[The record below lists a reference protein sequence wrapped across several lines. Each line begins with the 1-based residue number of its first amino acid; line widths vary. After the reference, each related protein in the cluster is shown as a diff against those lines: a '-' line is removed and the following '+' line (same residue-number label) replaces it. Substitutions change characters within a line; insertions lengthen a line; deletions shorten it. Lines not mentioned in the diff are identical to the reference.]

1 VCTPSDIFIKI
12 IRREHREC
20 FKEVKNLVDASFFIL
35 FYFWLEFFN
44 QVGIFLGFVKIE
56 SEEQV

>member
-1 VCTPSDIFIKI
+1 MCAPSDIFIKI

-20 FKEVKNLVDASFFIL
+20 FKEVKNLVDASFL

-44 QVGIFLGFVKIE
+44 HMGIFLGFVKIE

>member
-1 VCTPSDIFIKI
+1 M
-12 IRREHREC
+12 
-20 FKEVKNLVDASFFIL
+20 LVFL

-44 QVGIFLGFVKIE
+44 QVEIFLGFVKIE